1 MKNILRL
8 FCLVAIS
15 FGCAKPDQSKT
26 TTDLPPEKETYNVE
40 LEFDESSGFVPL
52 KNNPN
57 CKNGLNDKECL
68 MAATELRNSIIEIL
82 MKIDSTIVVDAMH
95 VRLVLDVSVYLD
107 NLNKG
112 QFKKIEARASTY
124 NYTIHQTFDIQIR
137 RPIMQTDYIEQAR
150 RPIMQEQL
158 RYDSLTKT
166 SLMIKEIGGGQQ
178 RLPVPSTRVWIVD
191 TGIDSS
197 HPDLIF
203 EPAEV
208 ALSKG
213 FTVGNPQDKN
223 PFIDNIGHGTFL
235 AGVIGGFSALNS
247 NQPSSYGVNGV
258 FPKAKMVSIKIFE
271 DDKNT
276 NNGKLNSALSYV
288 YSNAMPSD
296 VVNISWGLNISPKNC
311 SDNKYKGIFD
321 KIEALATKGVFVVM
335 SAGNESKKSS
345 TNFPGCMD
353 LESFPPEVKSKIFTI
368 GSIEVL
374 NPSTDSSEY
383 FYSIFS
389 NYGRPSIDYLTP
401 GEDVFTTAPGGQYV
415 LVSGTSISAAMFSG
429 ILYHNANVDT
439 LDLIRRGAAQG
450 DPDPDYPIAKV
461 RP

>member
-1 MKNILRL
+1 MKNILGL
-8 FCLVAIS
+8 FCLVIIS
-15 FGCAKPDQSKT
+15 FGCANPDQSKM
-26 TTDLPPEKETYNVE
+26 TTDLPPDKETYNVE
-40 LEFDESSGFVPL
+40 LYFDESSGLVPL

-57 CKNGLNDKECL
+57 CKNSLDDDACQ
-68 MAATELRNSIIEIL
+68 MAAKELRNSIIE
-82 MKIDSTIVVDAMH
+82 KIRNIDETIVVDTMH
-95 VRLVLDVSVYLD
+95 VRVTLDVSVYLD
-107 NLNKG
+107 KLNKG
-112 QFKKIEARASTY
+112 QFKKIEAQASTY

-137 RPIMQTDYIEQAR
+137 RPIMQTDNLEQAR

-158 RYDSLTKT
+158 RYDPLTKT

-247 NQPSSYGVNGV
+247 SQPSSYGVNGV

-288 YSNAMPSD
+288 YSNAMPGD

-311 SDNKYKGIFD
+311 GDNKYKTIYD
-321 KIEALATKGVFVVM
+321 KIEALATKGVYVVM
-335 SAGNESKKSS
+335 SAGNESKQSM

-353 LESFPPEVKSKIFTI
+353 LATSPSTVKDKIFTI
-368 GSIEVL
+368 GSIEV
-374 NPSTDSSEY
+374 PFPGTTPATY
-383 FYSIFS
+383 YYSIFS

-401 GEDVFTTAPGGQYV
+401 GEDVFTTAPGGNYV
-415 LVSGTSISAAMFSG
+415 LVSGTSISAAIFSG
-429 ILYHNANVDT
+429 ILYHNPNVGT
-439 LDLIRRGAAQG
+439 LESIKRGAAQG

-461 RP
+461 VN